1 VLSSKRIMEK
11 MLQTMAGGAYMR
23 IIPRRKREEIEVDPS
38 IAWYVTISC
47 ASTIKLYILK
57 VNFSYAERVKRS
69 KTETEPTQL
78 DC

>member
-1 VLSSKRIMEK
+1 
-11 MLQTMAGGAYMR
+11 MAGGAYMR
-23 IIPRRKREEIEVDPS
+23 IIPRWKREDIEADPS
-38 IAWYVTISC
+38 IAWYYVTISC
-47 ASTIKLYILK
+47 ASTIKLFILK